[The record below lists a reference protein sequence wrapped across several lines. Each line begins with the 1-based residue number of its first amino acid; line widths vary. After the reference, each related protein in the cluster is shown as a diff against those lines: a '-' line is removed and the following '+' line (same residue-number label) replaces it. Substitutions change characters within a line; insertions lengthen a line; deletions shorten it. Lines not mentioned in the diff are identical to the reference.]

1 MVIKISLIA
10 AMFFG
15 ITVSLGYA
23 TEAKDLFP
31 GDTLAL
37 DVFLKD
43 KSTNEEIEV
52 GRVEAGWGYQ
62 RASLDNCKETAKE
75 EAKKRRINDWDY
87 YCCTVTKENACVTKI
102 KAFQ

>member
-1 MVIKISLIA
+1 MKIQFMTALLFVMVLGSCYA
-10 AMFFG
+10 A
-15 ITVSLGYA
+15 SD
-23 TEAKDLFP
+23 AKDLFP
-31 GDTLAL
+31 GDTMAL

-43 KSTNEEIEV
+43 QSTKEEISA

-62 RASLDNCKETAKE
+62 RASLDSCKQTAKE
-75 EAKKRRINDWDY
+75 EAKKRRIDDWDY